1 MSDPDDNLE
10 ARVSALES
18 QMRLVRADAA
28 AARVL
33 AGGADRDVSAFGAKL
48 DAHTRALNALRE
60 TQLEL
65 REVQREQGVAIGVLG
80 QRVDG
85 LTQRVDGLTQRV
97 DSLEGEMRKGFAM
110 TAAGMARITTLLEGI
125 AGLTRSVEVAG
136 TDSGGERGHSAG
148 VKVSAGPAGSVE
160 SRTAVAPLSAA
171 TSTH

>member
-85 LTQRVDGLTQRV
+85 LTQRVD
-97 DSLEGEMRKGFAM
+97 SMEGEMRKGFAM

-125 AGLTRSVEVAG
+125 AGSPQG
-136 TDSGGERGHSAG
+136 
-148 VKVSAGPAGSVE
+148 
-160 SRTAVAPLSAA
+160 
-171 TSTH
+171 

>member
-85 LTQRVDGLTQRV
+85 LTQRVD
-97 DSLEGEMRKGFAM
+97 SLEGEMRKGFAM

-125 AGLTRSVEVAG
+125 AGSPQG
-136 TDSGGERGHSAG
+136 
-148 VKVSAGPAGSVE
+148 
-160 SRTAVAPLSAA
+160 
-171 TSTH
+171 

>member
-85 LTQRVDGLTQRV
+85 LTQRVD
-97 DSLEGEMRKGFAM
+97 SLEGEMRKGFAM

-136 TDSGGERGHSAG
+136 TDSGGERGHSAE

>member
-1 MSDPDDNLE
+1 VAGPNDDLE

-33 AGGADRDVSAFGAKL
+33 AGGADRDVSAFATKL

-60 TQLEL
+60 TQLE
-65 REVQREQGVAIGVLG
+65 QGVALSGLT

-97 DSLEGEMRKGFAM
+97 DGLEREMRQGFAM
-110 TAAGMARITTLLEGI
+110 TATGMARITELLEGI
-125 AGLTRSVEVAG
+125 AGSQP
-136 TDSGGERGHSAG
+136 D
-148 VKVSAGPAGSVE
+148 
-160 SRTAVAPLSAA
+160 
-171 TSTH
+171 